1 MEVGNFHS
9 MQNGTTPAA
18 TAPEFLEKDP
28 VGLERG
34 VEIRNL
40 KKVFSTE
47 KGVQKLHSNVL

>member
-18 TAPEFLEKDP
+18 TASEFLEKDP
-28 VGLERG
+28 VGLKRG

-47 KGVQKLHSNVL
+47 KGV